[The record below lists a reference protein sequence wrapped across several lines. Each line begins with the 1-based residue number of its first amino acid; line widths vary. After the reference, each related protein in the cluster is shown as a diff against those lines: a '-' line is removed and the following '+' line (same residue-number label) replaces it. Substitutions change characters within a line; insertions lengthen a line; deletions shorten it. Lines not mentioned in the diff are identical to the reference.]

1 MRRTRVTA
9 SSKAKQKGQQAARS
23 FQPVAGFANDGAI
36 CRICERV
43 PFASR
48 ADMVTGWAPIR
59 RHRLATVGTRR
70 ADRGPEKC
78 PQVRPPLRELKQ
90 SQDLQSGSNG
100 SGK

>member
-48 ADMVTGWAPIR
+48 AERIWSR
-59 RHRLATVGTRR
+59 VGLLS
-70 ADRGPEKC
+70 AVIGS
-78 PQVRPPLRELKQ
+78 PQ
-90 SQDLQSGSNG
+90 
-100 SGK
+100 